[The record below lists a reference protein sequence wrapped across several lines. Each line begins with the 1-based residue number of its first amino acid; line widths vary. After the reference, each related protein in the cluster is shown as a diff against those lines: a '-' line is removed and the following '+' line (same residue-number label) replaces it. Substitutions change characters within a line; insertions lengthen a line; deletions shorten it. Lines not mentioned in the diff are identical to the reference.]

1 MKFSMSIQG
10 TLCQNCFPA
19 HWTCINFSLDGVP
32 VQDFLSYPYALA
44 GYFFSKS
51 PSPNPFSKPLSICIT
66 SKNQFYQQ
74 DMIESSH
81 SHSKELLSLIFSK
94 HFIKNT
100 TRPTE
105 ATLCEIMRMG
115 TQAKVFLSTRWQME
129 VVLPNFSG

>member
-1 MKFSMSIQG
+1 MKFSVSIQG
-10 TLCQNCFPA
+10 KLYQNCFPA
-19 HWTCINFSLDGVP
+19 QCKCINFSLHGVP
-32 VQDFLSYPYALA
+32 VQDFLSYPQALA

-51 PSPNPFSKPLSICIT
+51 PSRNPFSEPLSICIT

-94 HFIKNT
+94 HFIKKYYPTNKSNT
-100 TRPTE
+100 QG
-105 ATLCEIMRMG
+105 MKMG
-115 TQAKVFLSTRWQME
+115 TRAKVFLSARWQME